1 MKILCQGNLAHKDGI
16 ERYGRLFCREC
27 GQPARTATPGGSF
40 DVGFA
45 PSLPPDPLLRL
56 VAKAM
61 GIRR

>member
-1 MKILCQGNLAHKDGI
+1 MKILCQGNLAHKEGI

-27 GQPARTATPGGSF
+27 GQPARSATETGF

-45 PSLPPDPLLRL
+45 PPIAPDPLLRL